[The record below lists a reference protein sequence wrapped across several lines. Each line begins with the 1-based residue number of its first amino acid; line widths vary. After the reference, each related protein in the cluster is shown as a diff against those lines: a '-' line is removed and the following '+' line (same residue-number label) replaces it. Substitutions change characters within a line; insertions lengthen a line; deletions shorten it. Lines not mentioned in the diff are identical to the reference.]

1 MHPYLDWLGINP
13 QIQTWLAP
21 SFQSDA
27 AGNILFKYGNETE
40 IYGIGFHRLPANEE
54 FWQAGAQNIATV
66 KKVIICTS
74 AMEAI
79 AWLHF
84 HAPAFTDLDSL
95 LLLSTGSA
103 LTLAKRARLSA
114 LGKHKSY
121 VLATENSLLG
131 AVMDLSIA
139 AAIRRKPISI
149 RHDAEYLDIFF
160 RNQAYRVQ
168 AEHFSLNAFS
178 KQAGFRFRCGTSK
191 PTDHLNWLQL
201 LLAEKNH

>member
-1 MHPYLDWLGINP
+1 MV
-13 QIQTWLAP
+13 
-21 SFQSDA
+21 S
-27 AGNILFKYGNETE
+27 
-40 IYGIGFHRLPANEE
+40 
-54 FWQAGAQNIATV
+54 
-66 KKVIICTS
+66 TS

-84 HAPAFTDLDSL
+84 HAPAFNDLDSL

-103 LTLAKRARLSA
+103 LSLIQRARLST

-131 AVMDLSIA
+131 SVMDLSIA

-149 RHDAEYLDIFF
+149 RHEAGQLDIFF

-168 AEHFSLNAFS
+168 ADVFSLNAFS

-191 PTDHLNWLQL
+191 PTEHLNWLQL